1 MTQDGYTPSSLAGR
15 RQPMSITSPTVPN
28 PQGDFVGGDGDG
40 DIAMEDAD
48 PYRPKYPTRPAHSRQ
63 HSSQQMIQEDSAA
76 ARRYSPMNLSP
87 ASPYNATSAQSMQA
101 VYNSYSPNTQS
112 RNSPTR
118 QHAYM
123 APQQSYYSSPP
134 GTFHGKRS
142 SKRNL
147 TDFSIASRPNA
158 PQLPPLQAT
167 LGSANYHPQSAPLH
181 LSSYGRDA
189 NSPRHPPTRPPQTS
203 SKGPVPKFEKCLNV
217 ADLKPKVNEQ
227 PPFRRANPEGG
238 FISPLRAL
246 TTELPATYRIC
257 NPNFKYESSRN
268 PRRVLTKPS
277 KGVKNDGYDNEDSD
291 YILYVNDILGSEESG
306 HKNRYLILDVLG
318 QGTFGQVVKC
328 QNLKTQEVVAVKVVK
343 NRTAYF
349 NQSMMEV
356 SVLDLLNKQMDKNDD
371 HHLLRLKDTFIHR
384 QHLCL
389 VFELL
394 SVNLYELIKQNQ
406 FRGLSTTL
414 VRVFA
419 QQLLTGLALLHKAR
433 LIHCDLKPENILLKK
448 FVLLVDFAQR

>member
-1 MTQDGYTPSSLAGR
+1 MTAHL
-15 RQPMSITSPTVPN
+15 PTT
-28 PQGDFVGGDGDG
+28 
-40 DIAMEDAD
+40 
-48 PYRPKYPTRPAHSRQ
+48 YK
-63 HSSQQMIQEDSAA
+63 
-76 ARRYSPMNLSP
+76 LC
-87 ASPYNATSAQSMQA
+87 
-101 VYNSYSPNTQS
+101 NT
-112 RNSPTR
+112 
-118 QHAYM
+118 
-123 APQQSYYSSPP
+123 
-134 GTFHGKRS
+134 GF
-142 SKRNL
+142 
-147 TDFSIASRPNA
+147 
-158 PQLPPLQAT
+158 
-167 LGSANYHPQSAPLH
+167 NYQ
-181 LSSYGRDA
+181 
-189 NSPRHPPTRPPQTS
+189 
-203 SKGPVPKFEKCLNV
+203 
-217 ADLKPKVNEQ
+217 
-227 PPFRRANPEGG
+227 
-238 FISPLRAL
+238 
-246 TTELPATYRIC
+246 
-257 NPNFKYESSRN
+257 SSRN

-328 QNLKTQEVVAVKVVK
+328 QNLKTQEVVAVKVIK

-356 SVLDLLNKQMDKNDD
+356 SVLDLVGAMPRNSPGDANNLQLNKQMDKNDD

-419 QQLLTGLALLHKAR
+419 QQLINGLALLGKAK

-448 FVLLVDFAQR
+448 YVAIRLHGFLSDDYIASRVQSSRLLISVRHVTNGKQCTRTSSRDSTGPPRSCSACRTPLQLICGHWAALSSSCS

>member
-1 MTQDGYTPSSLAGR
+1 
-15 RQPMSITSPTVPN
+15 MSKV
-28 PQGDFVGGDGDG
+28 
-40 DIAMEDAD
+40 
-48 PYRPKYPTRPAHSRQ
+48 H
-63 HSSQQMIQEDSAA
+63 
-76 ARRYSPMNLSP
+76 
-87 ASPYNATSAQSMQA
+87 
-101 VYNSYSPNTQS
+101 
-112 RNSPTR
+112 
-118 QHAYM
+118 
-123 APQQSYYSSPP
+123 
-134 GTFHGKRS
+134 
-142 SKRNL
+142 
-147 TDFSIASRPNA
+147 
-158 PQLPPLQAT
+158 
-167 LGSANYHPQSAPLH
+167 
-181 LSSYGRDA
+181 
-189 NSPRHPPTRPPQTS
+189 
-203 SKGPVPKFEKCLNV
+203 NV
-217 ADLKPKVNEQ
+217 LDLKPQINPQ

-238 FISPLRAL
+238 FISPLQAL
-246 TTELPATYRIC
+246 TTHLPATYRIC
-257 NPNFKYESSRN
+257 NPAFQYESSRN

-291 YILYVNDILGSEESG
+291 YILYVNDILGSEETN

-343 NRTAYF
+343 NKTAYF

-356 SVLDLLNKQMDKNDD
+356 SVLDLLNGRMDKNDD
-371 HHLLRLKDTFIHR
+371 HHILRLKDTFIHK

-419 QQLLTGLALLHKAR
+419 QQLLNGLCLLNKAK

-448 FVLLVDFAQR
+448 YVYR